1 VVSCGK
7 QPVRWSTP
15 SKNWPSGAACVAVGI
30 RGDTFHNATIAD
42 AKFIATIHPDPEVP
56 IFQVANLCL
65 EAEPKK
71 VLPALLEVLEE

>member
-1 VVSCGK
+1 
-7 QPVRWSTP
+7 
-15 SKNWPSGAACVAVGI
+15 VAVGI